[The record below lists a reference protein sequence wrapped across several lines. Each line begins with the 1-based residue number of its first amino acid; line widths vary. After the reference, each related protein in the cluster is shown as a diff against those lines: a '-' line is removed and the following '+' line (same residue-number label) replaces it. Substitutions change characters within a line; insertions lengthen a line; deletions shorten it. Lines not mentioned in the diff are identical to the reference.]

1 MIRPPAGRC
10 AGPLHQPRGLG
21 KGPHLVCSHL
31 SGLLHPPHTVRVSL
45 RGPQRFMHP
54 GKIPPCVC
62 LALRAARQ
70 QLSAKCHLCLQLGK
84 QVPNQSP
91 DSPQSPPGN
100 GQSERVPDTGLS
112 NRGAVRATALGS
124 PCPQRF
130 LGEAQPSPP
139 ILTGRSDRAQAGRGL
154 EEATTSSGTAAPPLS
169 RLVPCSRPRAGS
181 SEFWVIRM
189 APAPCRPSSPAD
201 SVLTSAWPSVSGRLL
216 VPALRRPILAFRP
229 PEAAVGSMVLI
240 AGGP

>member
-1 MIRPPAGRC
+1 MAGTAASCAPTGAFMLIRPPAGRC

-70 QLSAKCHLCLQLGK
+70 QLLAKCHLCLQLGK

-91 DSPQSPPGN
+91 DSPQSPPGP
-100 GQSERVPDTGLS
+100 GRARECPT
-112 NRGAVRATALGS
+112 RG
-124 PCPQRF
+124 F
-130 LGEAQPSPP
+130 
-139 ILTGRSDRAQAGRGL
+139 LTGEQCAPLLRAL
-154 EEATTSSGTAAPPLS
+154 
-169 RLVPCSRPRAGS
+169 
-181 SEFWVIRM
+181 
-189 APAPCRPSSPAD
+189 
-201 SVLTSAWPSVSGRLL
+201 
-216 VPALRRPILAFRP
+216 PALSGSRGRRSPRLPF
-229 PEAAVGSMVLI
+229 
-240 AGGP
+240 